1 MKARA
6 DVWRITN
13 WQRLGCRQHFVE
25 GKRIRFIS
33 IIAGILVLVCLSSAE
48 VICGKEPPLKPLR
61 RVCGNFTNA
70 AGEPVPEVMVVI
82 IKDGTEVAR
91 VKTGQDGKFR
101 FGELKSGN
109 YELMGQATGY
119 LTFRSAIVVAKP
131 ENKCKRGLAIYLDTG
146 GLESCGS
153 HVIKQ

>member
-1 MKARA
+1 
-6 DVWRITN
+6 
-13 WQRLGCRQHFVE
+13 VE

-33 IIAGILVLVCLSSAE
+33 IIAGILVPVCLSSAE
-48 VICGKEPPLKPLR
+48 VVCGEQMRLKPLR
-61 RVCGNFTNA
+61 CVCGNFTNA
-70 AGEPVPEVMVVI
+70 AGEPVPEVMVMV
-82 IKDGTEVAR
+82 IKDGTEVAH

-109 YELMGQATGY
+109 YELIGDATGY
-119 LTFRSAIVVAKP
+119 RTFRSAIVVAKP
-131 ENKCKRGLAIYLDTG
+131 ENKCKQAILLDTG